1 MSEQAHDQS
10 MRIERRPSLAQV
22 AAEKLRAAIIA
33 GELRK
38 GQHLR
43 EAEMAGSLGISRGPL
58 REAFKLLA
66 ADGFLEFRQERG
78 VFVSRYTDD
87 EIQEMIITRAIL
99 EGAAARLFV
108 LRAGAEHQ
116 RRLRELLEAMEL
128 ASVSSVDA
136 GGTRVWREL
145 DWSFHET
152 MLIGAGNE
160 FLQRSWAA
168 IGQLLRVYMMQ
179 MNPLYERERKRVLE
193 THRRML
199 EVLLGKDPARAENLF
214 RQTILTTG
222 FQVLDRAVPEGLV
235 DLGGADGSRS
245 AAPESPPR

>member
-1 MSEQAHDQS
+1 MFNNKQGST
-10 MRIERRPSLAQV
+10 MRIERRPSLSQV
-22 AAEKLRAAIIA
+22 AAERLRAAIVA
-33 GELRK
+33 GDLKK

-43 EAEMAGSLGISRGPL
+43 ETELAGELGISRGPL

-66 ADGFLEFRQERG
+66 ADGLLDIRHERG

-108 LRAGAEHQ
+108 LRADTAHRQ
-116 RRLRELLEAMEL
+116 RLQGLLEAMEL
-128 ASVSSVDA
+128 ASASSNID
-136 GGTRVWREL
+136 GSTREWREL
-145 DWSFHET
+145 DWQFHEA

-168 IGQLLRVYMMQ
+168 IGQLLRIYMMQ
-179 MNPLYERERKRVLE
+179 INPLYEHERKRVLA
-193 THRRML
+193 THVHML
-199 EVLLGKDPARAENLF
+199 DALLGDDPARAESLF

-222 FQVLDRAVPEGLV
+222 FFVLRRDVPEGLV
-235 DLGGADGSRS
+235 DLS
-245 AAPESPPR
+245 ATACVDLNQQDRTGQ